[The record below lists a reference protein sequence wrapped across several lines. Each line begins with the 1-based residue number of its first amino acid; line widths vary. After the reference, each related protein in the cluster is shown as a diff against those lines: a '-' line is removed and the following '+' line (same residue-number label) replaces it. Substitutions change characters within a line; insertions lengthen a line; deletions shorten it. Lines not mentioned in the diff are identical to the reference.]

1 MFAQTPASHIRAT
14 KNGGGKHKCLS
25 VFSHALLFPSPYAR
39 GNCTHNDKKDSWGIG
54 KQVYGKYFFNEQFM
68 KGTFLD

>member
-39 GNCTHNDKKDSWGIG
+39 GNCTHNDKKEFGDLAN
-54 KQVYGKYFFNEQFM
+54 KFM
-68 KGTFLD
+68 ENIFSMNSS